1 MLNEELKT
9 VVAASCGPCL
19 GDQIMLREFLLAGLI
34 MAVGLSVAGAGTHLY
49 QGIAKQ
55 TAALRY
61 NSATLL
67 GTFGLLAVSF
77 FCGPYIILQMGWRQ
91 EGDGTI
97 TLTSA
102 LLAAFVAFGWSFITG
117 LLIVG
122 SYFAIAG

>member
-1 MLNEELKT
+1 
-9 VVAASCGPCL
+9 
-19 GDQIMLREFLLAGLI
+19 MLREFLLAGLI

-49 QGIAKQ
+49 QGLAKQ

-61 NSATLL
+61 NGATLL

-77 FCGPYIILQMGWRQ
+77 ICGPYIILQMGWRQ
-91 EGDGTI
+91 EAGGTI

-122 SYFAIAG
+122 TYFAIAG